1 MPEQLFDIRRRA
13 VLSRS
18 AMSRS
23 VFSDDDDDDARA
35 DASGDRARWLA
46 TTSIGAARAEASWA
60 SLTRLD
66 LRANGLTTLKGVESC
81 ERLRAIDVSENRLTT
96 LDELRACGSTLRVV
110 VADGNAISS
119 VKGLGRAMTR
129 LRTLSLKS
137 NAFADARVDGF
148 PALRML
154 DLSDNCLMAMV
165 DCSTCVGLRVVV
177 YRENAIASLEGIE
190 RLTPATITD
199 LDVGGNDFAD
209 VQELRFL
216 RYFPRLANLRFR
228 GNPIDARAHH
238 YGYDARAVAKFCAP
252 SLRTCDGAAALGS
265 SWALAASRLFRNDAG
280 ELSEPLLSMLKEQ
293 APPWVLG
300 EYLHSVCAPTDSMLG
315 GGFDAR
321 RRSSA
326 GDEQSCS
333 MFSVSSFV
341 PVNARRENGDDT
353 TSSLDSEDDVDAS
366 FMVEGA
372 RLYPEDPP
380 LDRTEHWLSRDVS
393 SESDGDDG
401 DDIGRPSPSGRVRST
416 NYDISMDALRMISP
430 IRSATKSRPTRD
442 AVSDDADDA
451 NAGASSADEDDDFH
465 SPREVFGSTSKS
477 KTPETTSSR
486 KPSHWSNVRLVRA
499 ATRHDEQ
506 SHRGIDDSFDNSPDL
521 RPPPSTVNRRSFAF
535 TDDSESILVDDGDD
549 DEFGSLQDD
558 DEASLRSFILTGD
571 EDSSGISASA
581 SRSASASN
589 LRAELKSMVNDL
601 ALAQDGLGT
610 PQRLL
615 KAQSKIEQML
625 ARVKRDR
632 VRAGEFSQSAS

>member
-13 VLSRS
+13 VSSRS

-23 VFSDDDDDDARA
+23 VFGDDDDDDARA
-35 DASGDRARWLA
+35 DASGDRARWCA
-46 TTSIGAARAEASWA
+46 PTSIGAARAEASWA

-66 LRANGLTTLKGVESC
+66 LRANGLTTLRGVESC

-96 LDELRACGSTLRVV
+96 LDELRACGSTLRAV

-165 DCSTCVGLRVVV
+165 DCSSCVGLRVVV

-190 RLTPATITD
+190 RSTPATITD
-199 LDVGGNDFAD
+199 LDVGGNDLAD

-216 RYFPRLANLRFR
+216 RYFPRLANLRLR

-265 SWALAASRLFRNDAG
+265 SWALAASQLFRNDAG
-280 ELSEPLLSMLKEQ
+280 ELSEPLLSMLKER

-300 EYLHSVCAPTDSMLG
+300 EYLHSVCAPTDAMLG

-326 GDEQSCS
+326 VDEQSCS

-341 PVNARRENGDDT
+341 PVNACRENGDET
-353 TSSLDSEDDVDAS
+353 TSSLDSDDDVDAS

-393 SESDGDDG
+393 SESDGDNG
-401 DDIGRPSPSGRVRST
+401 DDIGRPTPSDRVRST

-430 IRSATKSRPTRD
+430 IRSVTKARPTRD
-442 AVSDDADDA
+442 AVSDEDAA
-451 NAGASSADEDDDFH
+451 NASASSADEFH
-465 SPREVFGSTSKS
+465 SPREELGSASKS
-477 KTPETTSSR
+477 QTPSTTSSR

-499 ATRHDEQ
+499 ATRHDEPNQ
-506 SHRGIDDSFDNSPDL
+506 SRRGVDDSFDNSPDL
-521 RPPPSTVNRRSFAF
+521 RPPPSTVTRRSFAF

-549 DEFGSLQDD
+549 DEFGSFQDD

-581 SRSASASN
+581 SRSASAAN
-589 LRAELKSMVNDL
+589 LRAELKSTVNDL